1 MLNNQNLWEKH
12 SEQKEQQIKMS
23 QETNGSGMFQVENS
37 TPLEYSENGKSTVS
51 DKHTEQIVQGGAKEL
66 LQLLV
71 CNIIQ

>member
-37 TPLEYSENGKSTVS
+37 TPLEYSENRESTVS
-51 DKHTEQIVQGGAKEL
+51 DKHTESRLYRVVQKSFYSCLFA
-66 LQLLV
+66 
-71 CNIIQ
+71 I